1 MKKLLLLLAAVGMLA
16 VSFGCAYT
24 AMTSDTNGKVYMTRT
39 NLNGLWNSAFIC
51 EPNGGKLNCQE
62 ATFEGTGGA
71 AAPTEGGGE
80 APAPAPA
87 PAEGG
92 GEMEGGGEA
101 EGGGEVE

>member
-24 AMTSDTNGKVYMTRT
+24 AMTSDTNGKVYMTRV
-39 NLNGLWNSAFIC
+39 NLNGLWNSAWIC

-71 AAPTEGGGE
+71 AAPSGGGE
-80 APAPAPA
+80 AAPPPEPAPEP
-87 PAEGG
+87 EGG
-92 GEMEGGGEA
+92 GDVEGGGGE
-101 EGGGEVE
+101 EGGE

>member
-1 MKKLLLLLAAVGMLA
+1 MKKLLLLLAAMGMLA

-39 NLNGLWNSAFIC
+39 NLNGLWNSAWIC

-71 AAPTEGGGE
+71 AAPTGGGE
-80 APAPAPA
+80 AAPAPEPAPAP
-87 PAEGG
+87 EGG
-92 GEMEGGGEA
+92 EEGG
-101 EGGGEVE
+101 EGGEEGVE